1 LKNTSDRWEN
11 IGLRMIVSQ
20 ASFTFSQQLLLNL
33 AGPIVTVALGG
44 GLITY
49 LLYRIKDRREEEI
62 RRDREWREDQARR
75 DQTRRQD
82 HGLRERLVREVV
94 QTPTAL
100 YVASQH
106 YWRAKR
112 DKLPPEQLAE
122 VRRTLDA
129 QYSESVSTVIAL
141 EYLLGLH
148 RVGDLLTVRYFQLVT
163 KGGASPALRQK
174 NAGDDHTGLDAS
186 ELAHAP
192 RVLDKYHKTLG
203 ELAQAVSSLE
213 LIVTPGS
220 VHLPDDAASR

>member
-1 LKNTSDRWEN
+1 MNDDQVEEYIRSVGEHRPAHDRQSGE
-11 IGLRMIVSQ
+11 L
-20 ASFTFSQQLLLNL
+20 
-33 AGPIVTVALGG
+33 
-44 GLITY
+44 
-49 LLYRIKDRREEEI
+49 
-62 RRDREWREDQARR
+62 
-75 DQTRRQD
+75 
-82 HGLRERLVREVV
+82 HV
-94 QTPTAL
+94 QPPTAL

-141 EYLLGLH
+141 EYLLGLHFPNPLARQLMH